1 MQDTHTQLAC
11 RYFGELAARFPVM
24 CASDEFHFLPR
35 VQAASRFYDRL
46 DELDGQAIGE
56 TVQLLHRYR
65 NQFDALRAQE
75 HDLERRIDLELLTA
89 SAAGILLELEQ
100 NRSWRHNPLFY
111 LKIGFIGLD
120 HALTKPAAEQ
130 QETRER
136 ALARLSAIPR
146 LLQQAAANLDQVP
159 ASYLHTTLGMVADCA
174 RYLTEIV
181 EHPTYSRF
189 TSLCNAMEPVR
200 SALVAFGE
208 LLHRLVP
215 IPDNQWNAPPLEST
229 LRDQFLCQRSVAE
242 IFQIGIEE
250 WSENLAQLKN
260 LQLRIDPSRSW
271 IDIYHGYCP
280 VAVAHVDT
288 FSLYRQEMEKLQRF
302 FLRHGFH
309 GLMPEPLPQLQ
320 ETPTYLQSVRS
331 SASFSAA
338 FSSDARE
345 IDFFYITTRLPQHR
359 SSEAAELLRRRLHR
373 EYQFLAAHETIPG
386 HFLLDSS
393 RRSLQNPVRSQIES
407 ALFYE
412 GWAYYVE
419 SLLGEYGYLEN
430 PLERLVDCKR
440 RLWRAARCQIDI
452 GLHTGQL
459 TLDDA
464 VRLLVTGGFSTEEAT
479 DQVRRFRLNPGY
491 QLCYSLG
498 RYEILQLRE
507 RFAPRLGRDVF
518 HRTLLEGGELPF
530 HLAAKRLEAVPP
542 LSRS

>member
-1 MQDTHTQLAC
+1 MQDSHTQLAC
-11 RYFGELAARFPVM
+11 QYFDELAARFPVM

-35 VQAASRFYDRL
+35 AQAASRYYDRL
-46 DELDGQAIGE
+46 DELDGQAIAE
-56 TVQLLHRYR
+56 TVRLLHRYR
-65 NQFDALRAQE
+65 DQFEALRAQE
-75 HDLERRIDLELLTA
+75 HDLERRTDLELLTA

-100 NRSWRHNPLFY
+100 NRSWCHNPLLY

-120 HALTKPAAEQ
+120 HALTKPAADQ

-146 LLQQAAANLDQVP
+146 LLQQATANLDQVP
-159 ASYLHTTLGMVADCA
+159 ASYLHATLGMVADCA
-174 RYLTEIV
+174 RYLGEIG
-181 EHPTYSRF
+181 EHPTDSRF
-189 TSLCNAMEPVR
+189 ASLRNAVQAVR
-200 SALVAFGE
+200 SALAAFGE
-208 LLHRLVP
+208 FLRRFVP
-215 IPDNQWNAPPLEST
+215 IPDDHWNAPPLEAM
-229 LRDQFLCQRSVAE
+229 LRDQFLCQRSLSE
-242 IFQIGIEE
+242 IFQIAVEE
-250 WSENLAQLKN
+250 WSENLAQLDD
-260 LQLRIDPSRSW
+260 LQWRIDQSRSW
-271 IDIYHGYCP
+271 NELYHGYCP
-280 VAVAHVDT
+280 AAVAHVDT
-288 FSLYRQEMEKLQRF
+288 FSLYRQEVEKLQRF
-302 FLRHGFH
+302 FLGHGFH
-309 GLMPEPLPQLQ
+309 WLIPRRLPQVR

-345 IDFFYITTRLPQHR
+345 IDFFYITTCLPRHR
-359 SSEAAELLRRRLHR
+359 GSEAAELLRRRLHR
-373 EYQFLAAHETIPG
+373 EYRFLAAHETIPG
-386 HFLLDSS
+386 HFLLDSI
-393 RRSLQNPVRSQIES
+393 RRSLQNSVRSQIES

-419 SLLGEYGYLEN
+419 SLLGEYDYLEN

-459 TLDDA
+459 TPNDA
-464 VRLLVTGGFSTEEAT
+464 VRLLVTAGFSAEEAS

-498 RYEILQLRE
+498 RYEILRLRE

-530 HLAAKRLEAVPP
+530 HLAARRLEAMS
-542 LSRS
+542 LEES